1 MRGSRIA
8 LRGFVQLSTV
18 LSVFSAAR
26 LTVFS
31 AVLFAIVVASAH
43 GQQQPQV
50 PGTFRTRITIVPV
63 DVRVVDRSG
72 KPVTDLKQEDF
83 TILEDG
89 VPQVIRHF
97 SVQSLVAE
105 APGPAGALPAL
116 RTAPSADLKAQNR
129 RVFLILLGRGR
140 MKGPSKELPALLD
153 FVRQRLLPQD
163 QVAVLAFNRATGF
176 TTNHTALVTVVE
188 HFRDRHE
195 KIEQMLAEYFSGLR
209 AIYGSREIPKS
220 IQTEI
225 DALFEGAGT
234 LRARDV
240 RPGQPTDRTQI
251 VDDQRRIADA
261 LQRAEILAGR
271 TGDMAGL
278 PDPAA
283 TEIASRMDVSFDD
296 YIADQ
301 VELMQDVRNLYAGI
315 DYLRYLDGEKHLVF
329 VTPRGISLPRLEN
342 DRSIGMAAS
351 DARVAVDIIYT
362 GGVVGPPPARFA
374 GPGNPMS
381 GRGSSIVMSPVPST
395 AAVFNQTFNIQA
407 LRYISELTGGQTTA
421 FQYADQG
428 FNRLDVS
435 TRFQYLL
442 GYYPSNPA
450 SDGKVRR
457 ISVKVNR
464 PGVTALY
471 RRGYYA
477 SDQLIPLDR
486 RQFITYFRMTEAG
499 RYQGEVRDIEIALKP
514 PTVAG
519 EGASRELVQDISIK
533 SPRIAFS
540 VSEGRRTATLDL
552 GIYCGDAKEQIVCDT
567 LKTMDLN
574 FSEESYQRF
583 LQSGVTYTARVRLT
597 GEPVY
602 VKVIVY
608 DYGADVL
615 GSAVVK
621 IK

>member
-1 MRGSRIA
+1 VFIA
-8 LRGFVQLSTV
+8 VL
-18 LSVFSAAR
+18 LSVFSA
-26 LTVFS
+26 V
-31 AVLFAIVVASAH
+31 AIVASTH
-43 GQQQPQV
+43 GLQQKPQV
-50 PGTFRTRITIVPV
+50 PGTFRSRITIVPL
-63 DVRVVDRSG
+63 DVRVVDRNG

-89 VPQVIRHF
+89 VPQTISHF
-97 SVQSLVAE
+97 SVQSLIAE
-105 APGPAGALPAL
+105 APGPSGTLPAL

-153 FVRQRLLPQD
+153 FVRKRLLPQD

-176 TTNHTALVTVVE
+176 TTNHASLVTVVE

-209 AIYGSREIPKS
+209 AVYGSREIPKP

-240 RPGQPTDRTQI
+240 RPGQATDAPQI
-251 VDDQRRIADA
+251 ADDQRRIADA

-283 TEIASRMDVSFDD
+283 TEIANRMEVSFDE

-301 VELMQDVRNLYAGI
+301 IELMQDVRNLYAGI

-362 GGVVGPPPARFA
+362 GGVVGAPAPRFA
-374 GPGNPMS
+374 GPMS
-381 GRGSSIVMSPVPST
+381 AQPGRLTMSPVPSA

-407 LRYISELTGGQTTA
+407 LRYVSELTGGQTTA

-428 FNRLDVS
+428 FNRLDAS

-442 GYYPSNPA
+442 GYYPSNAA

-464 PGVTALY
+464 GGVTALY

-514 PTVAG
+514 PTMAG
-519 EGASRELVQDISIK
+519 EGPSRELVQEISIK

-540 VSEGRRTATLDL
+540 VAEGRQTATLDL

-567 LKTMDLN
+567 LRTMELN

-583 LQSGVTYTARVRLT
+583 LQSGVSFTARVRLT

-615 GSAVVK
+615 GSAVAKVK
-621 IK
+621 